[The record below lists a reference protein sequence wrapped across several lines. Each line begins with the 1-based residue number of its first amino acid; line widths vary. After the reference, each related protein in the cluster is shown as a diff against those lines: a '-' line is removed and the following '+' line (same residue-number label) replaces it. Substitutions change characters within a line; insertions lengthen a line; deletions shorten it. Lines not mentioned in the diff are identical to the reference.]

1 MQSYVIELGD
11 DPVFP
16 GGYSVLAQ
24 VQDEDTPGEIVVF
37 WVIAASEH
45 GFVGIEYGHE
55 GPIDFEN
62 LPGQVWTDVVALGST
77 EDPHEYS
84 ATTLAFERIQ
94 EFLDQA
100 RTM

>member
-45 GFVGIEYGHE
+45 GRH
-55 GPIDFEN
+55 
-62 LPGQVWTDVVALGST
+62 
-77 EDPHEYS
+77 
-84 ATTLAFERIQ
+84 
-94 EFLDQA
+94 
-100 RTM
+100 